1 MYHMYHLTFT
11 QCFTCFRKK
20 TGFSKCDF
28 MEFHLRWLCH
38 FSILVFNSG
47 KKGKRKQEK
56 FVGGEIQYS
65 SRYSIAYI
73 QNTYFYLS
81 LDETT
86 AMQISAFEIFN
97 SVLKFFTEILMGNL
111 PQKTLHSL
119 HSLHSIEES
128 LVQNILQIHLQS
140 LTASNVNLG
149 I

>member
-1 MYHMYHLTFT
+1 MYHMYHLLSAL
-11 QCFTCFRKK
+11 RALEKK

-81 LDETT
+81 LDEAT

-119 HSLHSIEES
+119 HFIEES

>member
-1 MYHMYHLTFT
+1 MYHMYHLLSAL
-11 QCFTCFRKK
+11 RALEKK

-119 HSLHSIEES
+119 HFIEES